1 MTEKC
6 HPFPPK
12 SLYKKTEV
20 DIRMKPIS
28 KEVKSVHLPCESVS
42 CFILAILSLLV
53 PGRKESSDLETR
65 VFQNNR
71 QSIFYHPSKIET
83 GLTEFNNTEIAS

>member
-1 MTEKC
+1 
-6 HPFPPK
+6 
-12 SLYKKTEV
+12 
-20 DIRMKPIS
+20 MKPIS

-42 CFILAILSLLV
+42 CAELLSAEWNTFILAILSLLV